1 LKVTDLD
8 TPARAGANRFL
19 EAIPRDTYDRIASRI
34 ERLPM
39 SVKTETMTPGEL
51 VSHVYFPLDG
61 IHSMTAMMIDGA
73 LVEVGIVGHE
83 GATSVQEVLADAR
96 ARNRCFV
103 QLEGDA
109 FRMRAEDFREAFAT
123 DGAFRDITLR
133 YQYALGMQ
141 VSQTAAC
148 NRRHQVEHRLARWLL
163 MTHDRV
169 TTDELRLTHEFLAIM
184 LATPR
189 PVVTR
194 AVGALTAEGV
204 ITHGRGSV
212 TVVDRKGLEALSCE
226 CYEIV
231 AGVYAEMYDGATD

>member
-1 LKVTDLD
+1 MTDPY
-8 TPARAGANRFL
+8 TTARAGANRL
-19 EAIPRDTYDRIASRI
+19 LDAIPRATYDRIASQI
-34 ERLPM
+34 EKLSM
-39 SVKTETMTPGEL
+39 SVKAETMTPGEP

-61 IHSMTAMMIDGA
+61 LHSMTALMIDGA
-73 LVEVGIVGHE
+73 LVEVGIVGRE

-109 FRMRAEDFREAFAT
+109 LRMRAEDFREAFAA
-123 DGAFRDITLR
+123 DSAFRRVMLR

-141 VSQTAAC
+141 ISQTVAC

-163 MTHDRV
+163 MSHDRV
-169 TTDELRLTHEFLAIM
+169 AADELRLTHEFLSIM
-184 LATPR
+184 LATLR
-189 PVVTR
+189 PIVTR

-212 TVVDRKGLEALSCE
+212 TIVDRKGLEALSCE

-231 AGVYAEMYDGATD
+231 AGVYAEMYDGAAD